1 MATAPKFTPD
11 PKIAR
16 LMARSDAMLG
26 MALQPRKNPLPQ
38 NPYYIPGMA
47 GMVGQLGSGL
57 MSRRARTRG
66 EDIENRQKM
75 AQQMLGAAL
84 DPYAD
89 FMPPTPVSQPEQ
101 VSPIRGLLRKAMPQQ
116 KTDAEIYEGLKGL
129 GTGEVGVVAGT
140 NPFDILSYKKSLV
153 GSPHIVYDPNT
164 RTATAWDKS
173 TGEMVWT
180 KHIDEDRPIT
190 PDMYPDWFAKDTNL
204 ESTYRLDSKITSSIP
219 KTVGIFRRFARVAD
233 AFRSGIQL
241 PVSITFGLGEK
252 YLEAATR
259 IGLIQNEILPAFV
272 ANKKYPVKEM
282 AIVRKLIP
290 KGDKIFANPESMIR
304 QYQNLLEGMV
314 NQRFNLYNEL
324 VQGETSSDRRKEI
337 TIAVAELTNAIDALT
352 GNYTT
357 EQLIERGFGPSDQV
371 ISRTATETFEA
382 MSDADLRNAAQ
393 QAREDESN
401 ISNSELDALIIEL
414 EKRGIK

>member
-1 MATAPKFTPD
+1 
-11 PKIAR
+11 
-16 LMARSDAMLG
+16 
-26 MALQPRKNPLPQ
+26 
-38 NPYYIPGMA
+38 
-47 GMVGQLGSGL
+47 
-57 MSRRARTRG
+57 
-66 EDIENRQKM
+66 
-75 AQQMLGAAL
+75 
-84 DPYAD
+84 
-89 FMPPTPVSQPEQ
+89 
-101 VSPIRGLLRKAMPQQ
+101 
-116 KTDAEIYEGLKGL
+116 
-129 GTGEVGVVAGT
+129 
-140 NPFDILSYKKSLV
+140 
-153 GSPHIVYDPNT
+153 
-164 RTATAWDKS
+164 
-173 TGEMVWT
+173 
-180 KHIDEDRPIT
+180 
-190 PDMYPDWFAKDTNL
+190 
-204 ESTYRLDSKITSSIP
+204 
-219 KTVGIFRRFARVAD
+219 
-233 AFRSGIQL
+233 
-241 PVSITFGLGEK
+241 
-252 YLEAATR
+252 
-259 IGLIQNEILPAFV
+259 
-272 ANKKYPVKEM
+272 M

-290 KGDKIFANPESMIR
+290 KGNKIFANPESMIR